1 MARKKTDAEVVEGE
15 EGGKKK
21 RSKAKLIPA
30 VVVGLGL
37 LGGGYFM
44 GPGKSTD
51 VAAGGPTTTT
61 TTTTIPGPV
70 VSLEPITL
78 NIPGNHY
85 LKVGLAL
92 QMAGP
97 KEGEKAPPPAE
108 DVDPKV
114 AHAPVLDAAIDVL
127 GGRSYEELVTPPG
140 REAAK
145 QALVDRMKE
154 RYAGKLE
161 GIYFTEFVLQ

>member
-51 VAAGGPTTTT
+51 VAAGGPTTT